1 MSNKMISALMV
12 SLVLLVWAL
21 ALPVAEADRKVS
33 QQTDVTQVSVQLFSE
48 LDEISWP
55 VLAYQHATS
64 SLPSEPVGGG
74 LRPWKLV
81 EGDFNEDGRVDL
93 VTIYRGANVAQLR
106 LRFGDG
112 RGGFTAPH
120 RFDLPA
126 QQPVAVALGDVDLD
140 GHLDVVL
147 AHRDATAISVLEGT
161 GDGAFQ
167 STKMYEVG
175 STLQSLALADVDRD
189 GYEDALVACETPGC
203 LALLR
208 GDGRGFEQPLPLYTW
223 PDEETPDVK
232 AMRAADVDGDGLTD
246 VILALERE
254 VVLLSAARAYEPVN
268 VVSSESEF
276 TAMTLGDFNADE
288 SMDVVVAQ
296 AGGDMMVLLGDR
308 QGGFLPPRI
317 LRTGWRITAM
327 TAAHLNEDGYLDLAV
342 VRADRAEVTVL
353 LGDAHGGFKAYSRLR
368 VESRPVT
375 IMASRLNKD
384 ALADLVIA
392 QREGDA
398 IALAMSTAAAIVVN
412 TTRDAMDVPATA
424 SVDDLPGSD
433 GLVSL
438 REAIVA
444 ANNTPGP
451 QDIVFHIPRSDPG
464 FDGRVFRLE
473 LTSALP
479 QLSGGGTVIDGS
491 TQTPF
496 TGDTNPAGPEVV
508 LDGSSLG
515 VSVDGFTVTSSFNV
529 IRGFVIGNFSG
540 SGVKIVGRATG
551 NIVAGNFIGT
561 DETGAE
567 PRPNQ
572 FFGVLIT
579 GNGSQANI
587 VGGTAPE
594 DRNVISGNEN
604 SGVALNFPTF
614 DNRIVG
620 NYIGVDASG
629 TQPLPNGGDGVFMSS
644 VRNNIIGGITPGA
657 ANVISGNLRNGVSIE
672 AGTNNQIV
680 GNLIGTDVTGAVALP
695 NSGSGVMISNGSD
708 ATIIGGVGPRAGN
721 VISGNMG
728 SGIKI
733 TNSVST
739 NILGNLIGTDV
750 TGTMALGNAGHGVMI
765 KAAENRI
772 GGPVPQAR
780 NLISGNARAG
790 VYLDA
795 GSAFNDL
802 LGNYI
807 GVDITGA
814 NVLPNGGDGVSLF
827 QATNNTVGGP
837 IPGSRNVIACNG
849 DDGVGL
855 LQAND
860 NLIENN
866 FIGTDASAS
875 ACLGNFKDGVRIEDA
890 VGNRVVHNT
899 ITCNSRAAIS
909 ILGASLNNRVSEN
922 AIFDNGALGIDLN
935 GDGVTFNDPSDLD
948 TGPNDL
954 RNFPI
959 ITSIEETD
967 GGLLVSGVLPT
978 LMPQLQTIEIY
989 RAMPDPSG
997 YGEGGQFLVQAKPDA
1012 EGRFSVLMP
1021 ASGGA
1026 NQLVR
1031 PLTNGDQL
1039 TATAIDIAGN
1049 TSEFSPNF
1057 TIGIGDAMAPLVTV
1071 LAPNGGELIDA
1082 GETMTVEWRSSDN
1095 VGVVAQDVLFSTDG
1109 GRTFK
1114 ALRTNLAGSIQKLQV
1129 QVPIVLDTTQARV
1142 CVVVRDGAGNE
1153 SRDCS
1158 DDDFVVFGRDVVPPT
1173 VKLESPNGGE
1183 IIAAGRPFTIRWTA
1197 TDNKPDVS
1205 CDVMLSTDG
1214 GATYT
1219 TLVSGL
1225 TGTDTYEWQVP
1236 ETLGSN
1242 RARIRVVCR
1251 DGAGLVSQD
1260 ESDALFAIDRDPPAV
1275 TVTAPN
1281 QRELIVRIGAPVQIT
1296 WTASDD
1302 IAIAT
1307 FDIFLSLDGGQTY
1320 EPIATD
1326 VPGTERSYAWQVPRG
1341 MRSPRAR
1348 IRIVAHDFVGRT
1360 TTDESDS
1367 NFILIRIP

>member
-1 MSNKMISALMV
+1 MMSNKMISALMV

-55 VLAYQHATS
+55 VLAYQRATS

-81 EGDFNEDGRVDL
+81 EGDFNEDGHVDL
-93 VTIYRGANVAQLR
+93 VTIYRGANVAQLS

-112 RGGFTAPH
+112 RGGFAVPH

-126 QQPVAVALGDVDLD
+126 QQPVAVALGDVNLD

-147 AHRDATAISVLEGT
+147 AYRDATAISVLEGT

-223 PDEETPDVK
+223 PDEETPAVK

-254 VVLLSAARAYEPVN
+254 VVLLSAARAYEPVS

-317 LRTGWRITAM
+317 LSTGWRITAM

-342 VRADRAEVTVL
+342 VRADRAEVTLL

-368 VESRPVT
+368 VESQPVT

-479 QLSGGGTVIDGS
+479 QLRGGGTVIDGS

-561 DETGAE
+561 DETGAK

-579 GNGSQANI
+579 GNGSQANV

-604 SGVALNFPTF
+604 
-614 DNRIVG
+614 
-620 NYIGVDASG
+620 
-629 TQPLPNGGDGVFMSS
+629 
-644 VRNNIIGGITPGA
+644 
-657 ANVISGNLRNGVSIE
+657 
-672 AGTNNQIV
+672 
-680 GNLIGTDVTGAVALP
+680 
-695 NSGSGVMISNGSD
+695 
-708 ATIIGGVGPRAGN
+708 
-721 VISGNMG
+721 
-728 SGIKI
+728 
-733 TNSVST
+733 
-739 NILGNLIGTDV
+739 
-750 TGTMALGNAGHGVMI
+750 
-765 KAAENRI
+765 
-772 GGPVPQAR
+772 
-780 NLISGNARAG
+780 
-790 VYLDA
+790 
-795 GSAFNDL
+795 
-802 LGNYI
+802 
-807 GVDITGA
+807 
-814 NVLPNGGDGVSLF
+814 
-827 QATNNTVGGP
+827 
-837 IPGSRNVIACNG
+837 
-849 DDGVGL
+849 
-855 LQAND
+855 
-860 NLIENN
+860 
-866 FIGTDASAS
+866 
-875 ACLGNFKDGVRIEDA
+875 
-890 VGNRVVHNT
+890 
-899 ITCNSRAAIS
+899 
-909 ILGASLNNRVSEN
+909 
-922 AIFDNGALGIDLN
+922 
-935 GDGVTFNDPSDLD
+935 
-948 TGPNDL
+948 
-954 RNFPI
+954 
-959 ITSIEETD
+959 
-967 GGLLVSGVLPT
+967 
-978 LMPQLQTIEIY
+978 
-989 RAMPDPSG
+989 
-997 YGEGGQFLVQAKPDA
+997 
-1012 EGRFSVLMP
+1012 
-1021 ASGGA
+1021 
-1026 NQLVR
+1026 
-1031 PLTNGDQL
+1031 
-1039 TATAIDIAGN
+1039 
-1049 TSEFSPNF
+1049 
-1057 TIGIGDAMAPLVTV
+1057 
-1071 LAPNGGELIDA
+1071 
-1082 GETMTVEWRSSDN
+1082 
-1095 VGVVAQDVLFSTDG
+1095 
-1109 GRTFK
+1109 
-1114 ALRTNLAGSIQKLQV
+1114 
-1129 QVPIVLDTTQARV
+1129 
-1142 CVVVRDGAGNE
+1142 
-1153 SRDCS
+1153 
-1158 DDDFVVFGRDVVPPT
+1158 
-1173 VKLESPNGGE
+1173 
-1183 IIAAGRPFTIRWTA
+1183 
-1197 TDNKPDVS
+1197 
-1205 CDVMLSTDG
+1205 
-1214 GATYT
+1214 
-1219 TLVSGL
+1219 
-1225 TGTDTYEWQVP
+1225 
-1236 ETLGSN
+1236 
-1242 RARIRVVCR
+1242 
-1251 DGAGLVSQD
+1251 
-1260 ESDALFAIDRDPPAV
+1260 
-1275 TVTAPN
+1275 
-1281 QRELIVRIGAPVQIT
+1281 
-1296 WTASDD
+1296 
-1302 IAIAT
+1302 
-1307 FDIFLSLDGGQTY
+1307 
-1320 EPIATD
+1320 
-1326 VPGTERSYAWQVPRG
+1326 
-1341 MRSPRAR
+1341 
-1348 IRIVAHDFVGRT
+1348 
-1360 TTDESDS
+1360 
-1367 NFILIRIP
+1367 